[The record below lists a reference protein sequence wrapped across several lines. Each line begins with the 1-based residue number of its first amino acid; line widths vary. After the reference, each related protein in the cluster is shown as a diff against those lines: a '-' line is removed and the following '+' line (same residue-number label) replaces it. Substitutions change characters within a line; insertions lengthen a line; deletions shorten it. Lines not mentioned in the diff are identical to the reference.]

1 VIRSTEELISLV
13 EMYTGDFLTGIEL
26 PGEETSAW
34 IMVQRTIF
42 RERYLELALTAV
54 QQLGSCVPDDVL
66 RRLAEEAPYD
76 DRPVRARMILHRSS
90 SAAVYAIYRSFV
102 DRLDREL
109 NGAPEPETH
118 ALVRELAPAKL
129 PPSLRVAAVHVPT
142 ASRSSIPRVLILPPA
157 ENLALLELDD
167 QRLGWSLIDEI
178 THSLSRMKTFAV
190 FAPFTARQL
199 AAAPF
204 PQGNPYGVDYL
215 VTTRL
220 LPTAGAVVRLAATL
234 TSISTHEVLL
244 SEEMRF
250 VPDELGA
257 HHLHLAAG
265 IASGL
270 ARGIGDQEIRQFR
283 ATGLGSA
290 YVHYLLGCDEARSLE
305 LKPIRRARNHFKQ
318 ALRLSPQFALSRAML
333 AFTYSWEWLLL
344 DRPDK
349 APLQQA
355 IEFASQAIR
364 DDPLDPIGHREM
376 GNAALYLDRTD
387 EALEHLK
394 SAVSLGP
401 HDADVLFNYADLLMH
416 LGHNQAA
423 AVPMDRALE
432 LNPLA
437 PDLYFWING
446 TIRYF
451 LEDYDA
457 AAISFNKM
465 KQPDAASR
473 ARAAVEAMRG
483 NRQVAKSLRD
493 SYMARHPEFRLANF
507 MIPLKDPIAREH
519 YLQGLRSAGFS

>member
-1 VIRSTEELISLV
+1 
-13 EMYTGDFLTGIEL
+13 
-26 PGEETSAW
+26 
-34 IMVQRTIF
+34 
-42 RERYLELALTAV
+42 
-54 QQLGSCVPDDVL
+54 
-66 RRLAEEAPYD
+66 
-76 DRPVRARMILHRSS
+76 
-90 SAAVYAIYRSFV
+90 
-102 DRLDREL
+102 
-109 NGAPEPETH
+109 
-118 ALVRELAPAKL
+118 
-129 PPSLRVAAVHVPT
+129 
-142 ASRSSIPRVLILPPA
+142 
-157 ENLALLELDD
+157 
-167 QRLGWSLIDEI
+167 
-178 THSLSRMKTFAV
+178 
-190 FAPFTARQL
+190 
-199 AAAPF
+199 
-204 PQGNPYGVDYL
+204 
-215 VTTRL
+215 
-220 LPTAGAVVRLAATL
+220 
-234 TSISTHEVLL
+234 
-244 SEEMRF
+244 
-250 VPDELGA
+250 
-257 HHLHLAAG
+257 
-265 IASGL
+265 
-270 ARGIGDQEIRQFR
+270 
-283 ATGLGSA
+283 
-290 YVHYLLGCDEARSLE
+290 
-305 LKPIRRARNHFKQ
+305 
-318 ALRLSPQFALSRAML
+318 ML

-483 NRQVAKSLRD
+483 NRQGAKSLRD